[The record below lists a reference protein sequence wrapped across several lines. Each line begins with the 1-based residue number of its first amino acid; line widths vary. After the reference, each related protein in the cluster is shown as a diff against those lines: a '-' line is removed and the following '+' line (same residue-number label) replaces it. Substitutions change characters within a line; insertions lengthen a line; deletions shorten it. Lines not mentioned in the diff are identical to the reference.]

1 MCDVNIC
8 SDPDFNS
15 EKADFQAPLLWT
27 YHHVPVIKTIH
38 RGTFG
43 SLHLPEKILTLLYF
57 AESKG
62 DMLKI
67 WKFGQILKKGK
78 KYPKLLMLLYLQPG
92 IEPGSA
98 GWKPTITTNRPSGF
112 DKELEISKL
121 YKDLTSSDQ
130 ISLPLWNLSQILMV
144 ITTML
149 EKALCASLS
158 CLPSLQSL
166 LSLSSLPIL
175 PTFLSPPSLLNL
187 PSIPSIFSNLC
198 L

>member
-27 YHHVPVIKTIH
+27 YHRVPVIKTIH

-78 KYPKLLMLLYLQPG
+78 KYLKLPWFLYLQPG
-92 IEPGSA
+92 IEPGPA
-98 GWKPTITTNRPSGF
+98 GWKPTITTSRPPGL
-112 DKELEISKL
+112 DKKGEISKL

-144 ITTML
+144 ITMML
-149 EKALCASLS
+149 EKDLCANKYLCIDFWKHCVNKAVRQISWY
-158 CLPSLQSL
+158 
-166 LSLSSLPIL
+166 
-175 PTFLSPPSLLNL
+175 
-187 PSIPSIFSNLC
+187 IFC
-198 L
+198 HY